1 MRLFLKLASGDKL
14 YLSFSLSFC
23 RLFWMDL
30 YLLALDVLL
39 DEMYLLRSDM
49 TFSMLFL
56 EWTDEKILALLVLD
70 LWILGVDLNY
80 CNYCIL

>member
-1 MRLFLKLASGDKL
+1 
-14 YLSFSLSFC
+14 
-23 RLFWMDL
+23 MDL
-30 YLLALDVLL
+30 YLLALEVLL
-39 DEMYLLRSDM
+39 DEMYFLRSEM